1 MDIAVLIAVCFLV
14 MVFLASGIVVF
25 AMFHQRKVLNHQL
38 KLIELAEQKQK
49 ELLDASIEAEENERM
64 RISSELHDDVGAAL
78 ATLKLVLNRGI
89 KSDNKELLDTSEELL
104 DSTFQKVRSIS
115 HKLQPGN
122 LQQFGLQVA
131 IGSMAEIINKTEELV
146 IDFVP
151 NHSLPRLEFSVE
163 LGFYRILQELL
174 QNLIKHAK
182 VEVVRIE
189 SFIEANRFI
198 LIVKHNGNGID
209 NEQFEKLLFKSEGIG
224 LKNILNRVNGI
235 RGSINFTRGND
246 DYNYHILISVNLK

>member
-1 MDIAVLIAVCFLV
+1 MSVTILVIVSFLV

-25 AMFHQRKVLNHQL
+25 ALFHQRKVLNHQI
-38 KLIELAEQKQK
+38 KIKELAEQKQK

-64 RISSELHDDVGAAL
+64 RISTELHDDVGAAL

-89 KSDNKELLDTSEELL
+89 QSDNKELLDTSEELL
-104 DSTFQKVRSIS
+104 DLTFQKVRAIS

-131 IGSMAEIINKTEELV
+131 IGSMADIINKTQELV

-151 NHSLPRLEFSVE
+151 SNSLPRLEYSVE

-182 VEVVRIE
+182 VKIVRIDCTVE
-189 SFIEANRFI
+189 ENRFI
-198 LIVKHNGNGID
+198 LTLKHNGNGID
-209 NEQFEKLLFKSEGIG
+209 NEQFENLIFKTEGIG
-224 LKNILNRVNGI
+224 LKNILNRVNGM
-235 RGSINFTRGND
+235 RGNINFTRGND
-246 DYNYHILISVNLK
+246 HFNYHILISVYLQ